1 MKLSAPIYHLKR
13 KARLLA
19 RSQNIP
25 LHQALDRVASDEGST
40 SWSLLAAKAARTGPA
55 GKLFPQ
61 LALGDMLLVGARPGH
76 GKTLLSLE
84 LAVEAMKAGGR
95 SAFFTLDY
103 TQGDIL
109 DRFDAI
115 GVDPVR
121 FADRFSFDD
130 SDAISAG
137 YMMEK
142 LASAPSGTLV
152 VVDYL
157 QLLDQKRDKP
167 ELMVQ
172 IRALK
177 AFARERGLIMVF
189 VSQVDRSYDPARK
202 SCPDLED
209 VRLPNPLDL
218 TLFSKTCFLNDGK
231 VRFGAVAA

>member
-1 MKLSAPIYHLKR
+1 MRLSAPIYHLKR

-25 LHQALDRVASDEGST
+25 LHQALDRVALDEGSN
-40 SWSLLAAKAARTGPA
+40 SWSLLATKAAQTAPA
-55 GKLFPQ
+55 IKLFPQ
-61 LALGDMLLVGARPGH
+61 LVPGDLLLVGARPGH

-84 LAVEAMKAGGR
+84 LAVEAMKSGHR

-103 TQGDIL
+103 TQGDVL
-109 DRFDAI
+109 GRFNAI

-130 SDAISAG
+130 SDAVSAG

-142 LASAPSGTLV
+142 LASAPRGTLV

-157 QLLDQKRDKP
+157 QLLDEKRDKP
-167 ELMVQ
+167 ELMIQ

-177 AFARERGLIMVF
+177 AFAREKGLIMVF
-189 VSQVDRSYDPARK
+189 VSQIDRSYDAAKKP
-202 SCPDLED
+202 CPDLED

-218 TLFSKTCFLNDGK
+218 RLFSKACFLNDGE